1 MNWLSLAISI
11 SATLNIALA
20 CSRVPTGTTAAKSPA
35 DESYVVSVA
44 GNPQTYIPGQKYN
57 VSIIAYNDQTFIS
70 FMLGLESES
79 GGGFEAVGSF
89 EIVDLAETRYSPR
102 CANLVENTNT
112 NIKSRI
118 DVVWVAP
125 ASSNM
130 GCVLLRAT
138 IVQHRDV
145 WFMDDGFL
153 TKRMCEEEVDDID
166 TQPSITEPCCA
177 CYEAKYELTFEGKW
191 SRHTHPKD
199 FPANSWQTR
208 FSDIIGASHTVDYR
222 FWEYGKNASEGLR
235 EVAEHGSTRTL
246 ESELKEK
253 SDQIRTI
260 IKARGITYPNITG
273 KTFAVFRVDSKHHL
287 ISLVSMIDPSP
298 DWIVGVSGLELC
310 LPNCTW
316 VEKKVHNLYPWDAG
330 TDSGPSYTS
339 ADQPQLP
346 PDVIRRIKPNF
357 PNDPRSPF
365 YDPSGAPMKPL
376 ATLYINR
383 RRLYEKTCDKSDD
396 EDEPP
401 QCDTTAWSRWD
412 ECSAECGPGKQYRTR
427 EFKNAALAWR
437 FKCRTSLREEQD
449 CTGSKCNSFDEEVA
463 AAIETENLQVGHT
476 PETPECAISDWG
488 EWSSCS
494 VSCGIGTER
503 RTRHYLNPRAKKKC
517 QQVSRVRLQEQRN
530 CKGVDCGGD
539 INGNGNK
546 NNEEHEAQVD
556 GTRSLFGNID
566 NEIRYRDLESLSQ
579 KLDDY
584 IPPECGVSH
593 WSDFSPC
600 LGPCGGIGTS
610 ERLRVVWNNDE
621 VYGVRK
627 PDHDDNLDPC
637 RHIKRREVVNCTIP
651 SCDAIVPT
659 LCYEDLKVSSCRD
672 SDVTNYWFYDHMS
685 DQCAIFWAD
694 KCDKNRNKFPS
705 KEACEETCRQPR
717 QKMELQSESLQV
729 APIDC
734 LVSDWVSH
742 ACNATCGDGVQ
753 IKTRKVLRSPK
764 YGGKPCPKHLV
775 RLEKCYQRCEDIYSV
790 DGYSSATYTGER
802 RRNTA
807 KHHFRAQ
814 EKEKSECRYSEWS
827 VWTPCTVSCG
837 NNSYRQKTRTL
848 LNTDLSYKC
857 KDRVRIEKCSMLPC
871 LLNSNDD
878 TDKW

>member
-1 MNWLSLAISI
+1 
-11 SATLNIALA
+11 
-20 CSRVPTGTTAAKSPA
+20 
-35 DESYVVSVA
+35 
-44 GNPQTYIPGQKYN
+44 
-57 VSIIAYNDQTFIS
+57 
-70 FMLGLESES
+70 
-79 GGGFEAVGSF
+79 
-89 EIVDLAETRYSPR
+89 
-102 CANLVENTNT
+102 
-112 NIKSRI
+112 
-118 DVVWVAP
+118 
-125 ASSNM
+125 
-130 GCVLLRAT
+130 
-138 IVQHRDV
+138 
-145 WFMDDGFL
+145 
-153 TKRMCEEEVDDID
+153 
-166 TQPSITEPCCA
+166 
-177 CYEAKYELTFEGKW
+177 
-191 SRHTHPKD
+191 
-199 FPANSWQTR
+199 
-208 FSDIIGASHTVDYR
+208 
-222 FWEYGKNASEGLR
+222 
-235 EVAEHGSTRTL
+235 
-246 ESELKEK
+246 
-253 SDQIRTI
+253 
-260 IKARGITYPNITG
+260 
-273 KTFAVFRVDSKHHL
+273 
-287 ISLVSMIDPSP
+287 
-298 DWIVGVSGLELC
+298 
-310 LPNCTW
+310 
-316 VEKKVHNLYPWDAG
+316 
-330 TDSGPSYTS
+330 
-339 ADQPQLP
+339 
-346 PDVIRRIKPNF
+346 
-357 PNDPRSPF
+357 
-365 YDPSGAPMKPL
+365 MKPL

-401 QCDTTAWSRWD
+401 QCDTTPWSRWD

-449 CTGSKCNSFDEEVA
+449 CTGSKCNTFDEEAA

-610 ERLRVVWNNDE
+610 ERIRVVWNNDE

-814 EKEKSECRYSEWS
+814 EKEKNECRYSEWS

-837 NNSYRQKTRTL
+837 DNSYRQKTRTL